1 MDEERSRIYFERDRE
16 VDVVGPM
23 NRESYRFF
31 PQETQEVELDLESEP
46 EEN

>member
-1 MDEERSRIYFERDRE
+1 MDEERNRIYFERDSE
-16 VDVVGPM
+16 VDGVGPR

-31 PQETQEVELDLESEP
+31 PQETQEVELDLESET